1 MGKINIIYGK
11 CRYPSVMKTAFYLIN
26 LIVFTLIL
34 IPALSPRIS
43 LWWLDNLINLQLQ
56 WSLFAILL
64 MLINIKYI
72 QQYVIPFT
80 TAYFLIIAYNHVPLY
95 LLDKIPLQDRE
106 ILNIAQL
113 NIRYENPNIDEL
125 IFKISTSAYDV
136 IVLQEV
142 ADNRHEEIKT
152 LMQYYPYSIG
162 TKPLE
167 SSPSGLALFS
177 RWPIVNKKIH
187 DMGHIEG
194 HIIEAIIQTPKTS
207 MPVQIYALHPS
218 SPRTEKLWHL
228 RNATLDYVAHQVAS
242 SFLQYKIII
251 GDINTTPWSTEFKY
265 LEKISSLTNTAAGFG
280 YIPSWS
286 YSNRNN
292 LIRVFSSAYIDHCL
306 VSDSFRV
313 IKKEYQVIKGTDHV
327 LILTKLGIE

>member
-1 MGKINIIYGK
+1 MGKINIIDGK
-11 CRYPSVMKTAFYLIN
+11 CRYPLMIRAAFYLIN
-26 LIVFTLIL
+26 VIVFTLIL

-56 WSLFAILL
+56 WSFFAILL
-64 MLINIKYI
+64 VLINIKYI
-72 QQYVIPFT
+72 QQYVIPLSIV
-80 TAYFLIIAYNHVPLY
+80 YFLIIAYNQVPLY
-95 LLDKIPLQDRE
+95 LSNKSPLQDRE
-106 ILNIAQL
+106 ILTIAQL
-113 NIRYENPNIDEL
+113 NIRYKNPNIDEL

-142 ADNRHEEIKT
+142 ADYQHEEIKKLT
-152 LMQYYPYSIG
+152 RYYPYSIG
-162 TKPLE
+162 IKPLE

-177 RWPIVNKKIH
+177 KWPIVNKKIH
-187 DMGHIEG
+187 DMGHTKG
-194 HIIEAIIQTPKTS
+194 HFIEAIIQTPKTS
-207 MPVQIYALHPS
+207 TPVQIYALHPS
-218 SPRTEKLWHL
+218 SPRTEKLWQL

-242 SFLQYKIII
+242 SFLQYKIVI

-292 LIRVFSSAYIDHCL
+292 LIRVLSSAYIDHCL
-306 VSDSFRV
+306 VSNSFNV
-313 IKKEYQVIKGTDHV
+313 IKKEYQVVKGTDHV
-327 LILTKLGIE
+327 LIFTKLGIE